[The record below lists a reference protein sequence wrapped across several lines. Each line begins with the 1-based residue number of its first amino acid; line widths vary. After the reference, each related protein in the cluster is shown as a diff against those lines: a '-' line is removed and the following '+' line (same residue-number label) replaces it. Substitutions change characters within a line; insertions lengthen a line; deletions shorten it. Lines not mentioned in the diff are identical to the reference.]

1 MIRTATFLVA
11 WVVLGASAALAQS
24 DQTYMSDQGLTAR
37 IERLEAQ
44 NREMM
49 AELQAERAR
58 TADAY
63 SAPAGPAAPPPATT
77 VQYAVP
83 GPDVG
88 VPGPDAAVPQA
99 TILDLDTEIKKFAWK
114 KGDVTVV
121 PYGILWG
128 NAVYA
133 SERTYP
139 GSYTLW
145 VDSASKAGEA
155 ESIVDA
161 RNTRLGVDVLGPQ
174 VAWFGGAQ
182 LGGKVEV
189 DFQGADDVTEN
200 KGGLLLRH
208 AYVEL
213 KNDEFRLLAGQ
224 TWDIISPLCPSTLMY
239 SVNWEAGNI
248 GYRRAQVRGER
259 YYALS
264 DSFLVTVQSSI
275 DQNVFS
281 DEITNVDGAPSAW
294 PIVEGRVAVTLGER
308 TGPNALPMTFG
319 VSSHVGQ
326 QEFDLMNG
334 SAVVERGQLRN
345 TWSLNGDIRI
355 PITYRFGFQ
364 GEFFTGQDLSAFLGG
379 IGQGLDP
386 TTLQAVHSTGGWA
399 EFWYDWTPCLHSHV
413 GYSLDNPDINDL
425 PTVGDRTYNQV
436 IYGNLSYDLTKECL
450 VGVELGS
457 WKTLYVGEAP
467 GDALRCEFV
476 VKYSF

>member
-1 MIRTATFLVA
+1 MIRTTTFVVA
-11 WVVLGASAALAQS
+11 WIVLGASAALAQS
-24 DQTYMSDQGLTAR
+24 DQTYTNDQGLTAR

-58 TADAY
+58 NADAY
-63 SAPAGPAAPPPATT
+63 SAPAASPPATM
-77 VQYAVP
+77 VQYA
-83 GPDVG
+83 

-99 TILDLDTEIKKFAWK
+99 TILDLDAEIKKFSWR
-114 KGDVTVV
+114 KGDITFV

-133 SERTYP
+133 SERTNP

-145 VDSASKAGEA
+145 VNSASTQGEA
-155 ESIVDA
+155 ESIVDG
-161 RNTRLGVDVLGPQ
+161 RNTRLGADVLGPR
-174 VAWFGGAQ
+174 VPMLGDAQ
-182 LGGKVEV
+182 IGGKVEF
-189 DFQGADDVTEN
+189 DFQGAFAGTEN
-200 KGGLLLRH
+200 KGAVLLRH

-213 KNDEFRLLAGQ
+213 KNDDYRLLAGQ

-239 SVNWEAGNI
+239 SVNWDAGNI
-248 GYRRAQVRGER
+248 GYRRAQFRGER

-264 DSFLVTVQSSI
+264 DSFLVTVQGSI

-281 DEITNVDGAPSAW
+281 DSITNVTGYPSDW
-294 PIVEGRVAVTLGER
+294 PIVEGRIGVTLGQR
-308 TGPNALPMTFG
+308 TCPDALPITLG

-326 QEFDLMNG
+326 QEFDLMKG
-334 SAVVERGQLRN
+334 SAVAERGQLRN

-355 PITYRFGFQ
+355 PISCRFGFQ
-364 GEFFTGQDLSAFLGG
+364 GEFFTGEDLSAFLGG

-386 TTLQAVHSTGGWA
+386 TTLEGIHSTGGWA
-399 EFWYDWTPCLHSHV
+399 EFWYDWTPRLHSHV
-413 GYSLDNPDINDL
+413 GYSLDNPDYNDL
-425 PTVGDRTYNQV
+425 HTIGDRSYNQV
-436 IYGNLSYDLTKECL
+436 IYGNLSFDLTKECL

-457 WKTLYVGEAP
+457 WKTLYVGEQP